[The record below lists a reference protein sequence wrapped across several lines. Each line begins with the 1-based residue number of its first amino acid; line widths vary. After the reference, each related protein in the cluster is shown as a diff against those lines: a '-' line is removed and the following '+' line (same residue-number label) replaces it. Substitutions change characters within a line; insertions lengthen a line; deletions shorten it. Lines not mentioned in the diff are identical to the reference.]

1 MRSLGP
7 ASGSDDL
14 VQLRARI
21 LVVEDEPI
29 VGMDIEAILSEAGL
43 HVVGPVASS
52 SEALE
57 LIRTAEVDC
66 ALIDFV
72 LADGDAGE
80 VIAKLTNHSVPFAFV
95 TGMSHDAI
103 PDAYCKIPT
112 VGKPFSASDLLSCVR
127 TMCISCELSRAEF
140 RQGF

>member
-1 MRSLGP
+1 MKSHGG

-29 VGMDIEAILSEAGL
+29 VGMDIEAILSDAGL

-52 SEALE
+52 AEALG
-57 LIRTAEVDC
+57 LIHPAKVDC

-103 PDAYCKIPT
+103 PEAYCNIPT
-112 VGKPFSASDLLSCVR
+112 VGKPFSASELLKCVR
-127 TMCISCELSRAEF
+127 TMCMESRLA
-140 RQGF
+140 RLRYSQDC

>member
-1 MRSLGP
+1 MRSHGG

-29 VGMDIEAILSEAGL
+29 VGMDIEAILSDAGL

-52 SEALE
+52 TEALG
-57 LIRTAEVDC
+57 LIHSAKVDC

-80 VIAKLTNHSVPFAFV
+80 VIAKLTTDSVPFAFV
-95 TGMSHDAI
+95 TGLSHDAI
-103 PDAYCKIPT
+103 PEAYCNIPT
-112 VGKPFSASDLLSCVR
+112 VGKPFSAAELLNCVR
-127 TMCISCELSRAEF
+127 TLCVSCELAKF
-140 RQGF
+140 RYDQNF

>member
-1 MRSLGP
+1 MRSHGG

-29 VGMDIEAILSEAGL
+29 VGMDIEAILSDAGL

-52 SEALE
+52 TEALG
-57 LIRTAEVDC
+57 LIHPGEVDC

-72 LADGDAGE
+72 LSDGDAGE
-80 VIAKLTNHSVPFAFV
+80 VIAKLKNHSMPFAFV

-103 PDAYCKIPT
+103 PEAYGNIPT
-112 VGKPFSASDLLSCVR
+112 VGKPFSAAELLNCVR
-127 TMCISCELSRAEF
+127 TICISCELGKIGYNQDF
-140 RQGF
+140 

>member
-1 MRSLGP
+1 MSSLRP
-7 ASGSDDL
+7 ASGSDEL

-57 LIRTAEVDC
+57 MLGAEKVDC

-72 LADGDAGE
+72 LADGDAGD
-80 VIAKLTNHSVPFAFV
+80 VIAKLTDRSVPFAFV
-95 TGMSHDAI
+95 TGMSRDAI
-103 PDAYCKIPT
+103 PGAYCKIPT
-112 VGKPFSASDLLSCVR
+112 VGKPFSAAELLNCVR
-127 TMCISCELSRAEF
+127 AMCVSCEFTEPQY
-140 RQGF
+140 RQGI